1 MNREEQLL
9 EFDKIKELWAEYA
22 LTEAAKERIRNI
34 QPVLSEAELLVMQ
47 RETSQG
53 KRMIELLGN
62 PPLASIQ
69 GLSEIVD
76 ISGKGDCLSV
86 EQLLQVQL
94 TLTMVSRL
102 KKYLCQGKQYEISLA
117 WYEENLEP
125 LEELRESIYTQIVNE
140 QVADNAS
147 KLLKSLRME
156 ITQTESR
163 MREKADGIMR
173 THKDCMSDSFSTLRN
188 GRICVPV
195 KKDCKFKISG
205 SVIDKSSTGNTLFI
219 EPTACGEYYAMLQSL
234 RIDEENEVR
243 RILYELTAEVE
254 THGTELKENIKYI
267 EKLDYIFSKGK
278 LSLLY
283 DGVEPAITTER
294 EIILKDARHPLMKK
308 DICVPLQFSIGKGI
322 SGIVITGP
330 NTGGKTVALKTVALN
345 CMLAQCGLHVSSK
358 EATVCMNSNY
368 LCDIGDGQNL
378 SENLSTFSA
387 HITNVLDILK
397 RVNDQSLV
405 LMDELGSGT
414 DPLEGMGIAVAILE
428 ELKKSGALFL
438 VTTHYPE
445 VKVYAE
451 QTEGI
456 VNARMTFDK
465 ENLKPTYQMVIGE
478 AGESCAFHIARRLGM
493 PANML
498 RRAEAAAYGSAR
510 KKEEANSSRIS
521 DKEKAVEEDV
531 SEHETE
537 TRSRRDKEELQKEF
551 TPRIVKKK
559 KAAVKKAKARELRIG
574 DSVMIYP
581 DKKIGIVCQPENE
594 KGVLQV
600 QMPNKKIWINHKRVK
615 LHVAAEE
622 LYPEDY
628 DFSIIFDSVETR
640 KLRHDMERKH
650 MEGVELELSG
660 AEAQRSEMLGK
671 KNRQK

>member
-22 LTEAAKERIRNI
+22 LTEAAKERIRGV

-76 ISGKGDCLSV
+76 IAGKGDCLSV
-86 EQLLQVQL
+86 EQLLAVQL
-94 TLTMVSRL
+94 ALTMVQRL
-102 KKYLCQGKQYEISLA
+102 KKYLCGGKQYEISLA

-147 KLLKSLRME
+147 KLLKSLRMD
-156 ITQTESR
+156 IAQTESR
-163 MREKADGIMR
+163 MREKADTMMR
-173 THKDCMSDSFSTLRN
+173 THKDCMSDSFSTMRN

-195 KKDCKFKISG
+195 KKDCKSRISG
-205 SVIDKSSTGNTLFI
+205 TVIDKSSTGNTLFM

-234 RIDEENEVR
+234 RMDEENEVR
-243 RILYELTAEVE
+243 RILYELTAEVDG
-254 THGTELKENIKYI
+254 HGAELKENIKYI

-283 DGVEPAITTER
+283 DGTEPVITTER
-294 EIILKDARHPLMKK
+294 EIKLTDARHPLMKK
-308 DICVPLQFSIGKGI
+308 DICVPLQFSIGNGTN
-322 SGIVITGP
+322 GIVITGP

-345 CMLAQCGLHVSSK
+345 CMLAQCGLHVSCK
-358 EATVCMNSNY
+358 EATVCMNSNF

-387 HITNVLDILK
+387 HITNVLDILR

-493 PANML
+493 PAGML
-498 RRAEAAAYGSAR
+498 KRAEVAAYGTEV
-510 KKEEANSSRIS
+510 KS
-521 DKEKAVEEDV
+521 DSEDGF
-531 SEHETE
+531 
-537 TRSRRDKEELQKEF
+537 QKEF

-559 KAAVKKAKARELRIG
+559 KPAVKKAKAREFRIG

-594 KGVLQV
+594 KGVLQI

-650 MEGVELELSG
+650 MEGVELELTG
-660 AEAQRSEMLGK
+660 VEAERAEMLGK
-671 KNRQK
+671 KNGGK

>member
-22 LTEAAKERIRNI
+22 LTEAAKERIWNI
-34 QPVLSEAELLVMQ
+34 QPVLSEAELLMMQ

-69 GLSEIVD
+69 GLSEIVEA
-76 ISGKGDCLSV
+76 SGKGDCLSV
-86 EQLLQVQL
+86 EQLLTVQL
-94 TLTMVSRL
+94 ALTMVLRL

-125 LEELRESIYTQIVNE
+125 LEGLRECIYTQIVNE

-147 KLLKSLRME
+147 KLLKSLRMD
-156 ITQTESR
+156 IAQNESR
-163 MREKADGIMR
+163 MREKADAVMR

-195 KKDCKFKISG
+195 KKECKFKISG
-205 SVIDKSSTGNTLFI
+205 TVIDKSSTGNTLFV
-219 EPTACGEYYAMLQSL
+219 EPVACGEYYAMMQSL

-243 RILYELTAEVE
+243 RILYELTAEVDA
-254 THGTELKENIKYI
+254 HGTELKENIKYI

-283 DGVEPAITTER
+283 DGVEPMITTER
-294 EIILKDARHPLMKK
+294 EITLKDARHPLMKK
-308 DICVPLQFSIGKGI
+308 EVCVPLQFQIGNGV

-345 CMLAQCGLHVSSK
+345 CMLAQCGLHVSCK
-358 EATVCMNSNY
+358 EAKICMNSNF

-387 HITNVLDILK
+387 HITNVLDILR

-493 PANML
+493 PTGML
-498 RRAEAAAYGSAR
+498 KRAEAAAYGT
-510 KKEEANSSRIS
+510 ANKRGGTTEPPMLY
-521 DKEKAVEEDV
+521 DERAGEKAA
-531 SEHETE
+531 SEYEAE
-537 TRSRRDKEELQKEF
+537 TRTTGGKEAELQKEF
-551 TPRIVKKK
+551 SPRIVKKK
-559 KAAVKKAKARELRIG
+559 KATAKKAKKREFQIG
-574 DSVMIYP
+574 DSVMVYP

-594 KGVLQV
+594 KGVLQI

-628 DFSIIFDSVETR
+628 DFSIIFDSVEVR

-650 MEGVELELSG
+650 VEGVELELTG
-660 AEAQRSEMLGK
+660 VEAKRAEMLGK
-671 KNRQK
+671 KNI

>member
-9 EFDKIKELWAEYA
+9 EFDKIKELWTEYA
-22 LTEAAKERIRNI
+22 LTESAKERIRNI
-34 QPVLSEAELLVMQ
+34 QPVLSESELLMLQ
-47 RETSQG
+47 RETTQG
-53 KRMIELLGN
+53 KKMIELLGN

-69 GLSEIVD
+69 GLAEIVD
-76 ISGKGDCLSV
+76 ASGKGDCLSV
-86 EQLLQVQL
+86 EQLLTVQL
-94 TLTMVSRL
+94 FLTMVQRL
-102 KKYLCQGKQYEISLA
+102 KKYLCGGKQYEISLA

-125 LEELRESIYTQIVNE
+125 LEELRESIYTTIVNE

-156 ITQTESR
+156 IAQTESR
-163 MREKADGIMR
+163 MREKADAVMR
-173 THKDCMSDSFSTLRN
+173 AHKDCMSDSFSTLRN

-195 KKDCKFKISG
+195 KKDCKFKIPG
-205 SVIDKSSTGNTLFI
+205 TVIDKSSTGATLFV

-243 RILYELTAEVE
+243 RILYELTAEVDF
-254 THGTELKENIKYI
+254 HGAELKENMKYI

-283 DGVEPAITTER
+283 DGTEPVITTER
-294 EIILKDARHPLMKK
+294 EIVLKDARHPLMKK
-308 DICVPLQFSIGKGI
+308 EICVPLQFQIGNGVT
-322 SGIVITGP
+322 GIVITGP

-358 EATVCMNSNY
+358 EAVVCMNSNY

-493 PANML
+493 PAGML
-498 RRAEAAAYGSAR
+498 KRAEAAAYGERQKKTAAR
-510 KKEEANSSRIS
+510 EKYAEGNLDETEEAFAGEN
-521 DKEKAVEEDV
+521 
-531 SEHETE
+531 ETE
-537 TRSRRDKEELQKEF
+537 ETEGGTTGLQKEF
-551 TPRIVKKK
+551 APRIVKKK
-559 KAAVKKAKARELRIG
+559 KSMVKKTKEREFRIG

-600 QMPNKKIWINHKRVK
+600 QMPNKKIWMNHKRVK

-650 MEGVELELSG
+650 MEGVELTLTG
-660 AEAQRSEMLGK
+660 AEAERAEWLGK
-671 KNRQK
+671 QNK

>member
-1 MNREEQLL
+1 MNQEEQLL
-9 EFDKIKELWAEYA
+9 EFDKIKELWTDYA
-22 LTEAAKERIRNI
+22 LTEAAKERIRDI
-34 QPVLSEAELLVMQ
+34 RPVLSETELSVMQ

-69 GLSEIVD
+69 GLSEIVEA
-76 ISGKGDCLSV
+76 SGKGDCLSV
-86 EQLLQVQL
+86 EQLLSVQL
-94 TLTMVSRL
+94 ALTMVQRL
-102 KKYLCQGKQYEISLA
+102 KKYLCGGKQYEISLA

-156 ITQTESR
+156 IAQTESR
-163 MREKADGIMR
+163 MREKADAVMR
-173 THKDCMSDSFSTLRN
+173 THKDCMSDSFSTMRN

-195 KKDCKFKISG
+195 KKDCKFRISG
-205 SVIDKSSTGNTLFI
+205 TVIDKSSTGNTLFV

-243 RILYELTAEVE
+243 RILYELTAMVE
-254 THGTELKENIKYI
+254 NHGAELKENIRYI

-278 LSLLY
+278 FSLFY
-283 DGVEPAITTER
+283 DGAEPVITTER

-308 DICVPLQFSIGKGI
+308 EICVPLQFEIGNGVN
-322 SGIVITGP
+322 GIVITGP

-345 CMLAQCGLHVSSK
+345 CMLAQCGLHVSCK

-397 RVNDQSLV
+397 KVNDQSLV

-493 PANML
+493 PAGML
-498 RRAEAAAYGSAR
+498 RRAEAAAYGAAGKETGVTVQTMSHSAR
-510 KKEEANSSRIS
+510 SG
-521 DKEKAVEEDV
+521 EKYVFGHGEGTQHED
-531 SEHETE
+531 
-537 TRSRRDKEELQKEF
+537 ELQKEF
-551 TPRIVKKK
+551 SPRIAKKK
-559 KAAVKKAKARELRIG
+559 KPTVKRAKEREFRIG

-594 KGVLQV
+594 KGVLQI
-600 QMPNKKIWINHKRVK
+600 QMPNKKIWMNHKRVK

-650 MEGVELELSG
+650 MEGIALELTG
-660 AEAQRSEMLGK
+660 VEAQRAEWLGK
-671 KNRQK
+671 KNK